1 MMKLGFLHACIFLTI
16 VSLPACAGDWT
27 PDPSLGN
34 PALHKRIYEIEI
46 ARGYCEQNFDP
57 NADMVQLKPG
67 DHVVR
72 EAAYCVFAP
81 LLTGDPADRDRAQ
94 KIISNVIAAHDT
106 RLDSAW
112 RGAFLWRAEDAWIAV
127 KDPDLNSAAFL
138 GSTLTE
144 IAYLDDKQRALDP
157 KVRVL
162 DGWNVS
168 TRNKGT
174 DDHAI
179 GNNAGALV
187 TSVPTHDFKIVQ
199 GNGTLRERLLL

>member
-1 MMKLGFLHACIFLTI
+1 
-16 VSLPACAGDWT
+16 
-27 PDPSLGN
+27 
-34 PALHKRIYEIEI
+34 
-46 ARGYCEQNFDP
+46 
-57 NADMVQLKPG
+57 
-67 DHVVR
+67 
-72 EAAYCVFAP
+72 
-81 LLTGDPADRDRAQ
+81 
-94 KIISNVIAAHDT
+94 
-106 RLDSAW
+106 
-112 RGAFLWRAEDAWIAV
+112 
-127 KDPDLNSAAFL
+127 
-138 GSTLTE
+138 LTE